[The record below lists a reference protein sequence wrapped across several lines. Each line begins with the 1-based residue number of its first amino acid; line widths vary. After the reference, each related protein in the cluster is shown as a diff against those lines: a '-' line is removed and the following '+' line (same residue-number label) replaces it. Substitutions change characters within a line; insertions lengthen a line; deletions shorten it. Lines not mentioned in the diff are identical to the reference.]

1 MSRITDRPR
10 IREVVKNWVRQHPYL
25 ALALG
30 YVLFF
35 VVTAAIF
42 LVVDPDDPVDAL
54 FTAFFYTLVYWL
66 LALFQIRN
74 MRKTKQRL
82 DEHGQFRVFIR
93 YPDSLPGSL
102 SGIWNQG
109 IATPGAGSI
118 RFQPAVYDNLEP
130 SGRATDFT
138 VQEVLP
144 ERRKVS
150 GKERKYLPAYG
161 FHAMTLLTN
170 GGKVELA
177 ASPESLDR
185 LAEVL
190 GSGPAQPASPS

>member
-1 MSRITDRPR
+1 MSRITDRPH
-10 IREVVKNWVRQHPYL
+10 IREVVKTWVRRHPYL

-35 VVTAAIF
+35 VVSAAIW

-74 MRKTKQRL
+74 VRKTQQRL
-82 DEHGQFRVFIR
+82 NEHGQFRVFIR

-118 RFQPAVYDNLEP
+118 RFQAAVYDNLEP
-130 SGRATDFT
+130 SGRPSDFK
-138 VQEVLP
+138 VQEVLAD
-144 ERRKVS
+144 RRKVS

-161 FHAMTLLTN
+161 FQAVTMLTD
-170 GGKVELA
+170 GGKVEFA

-185 LAEVL
+185 LAEVVR
-190 GSGPAQPASPS
+190 SGPAQPAS

>member
-1 MSRITDRPR
+1 MSRIPGRLHTRA
-10 IREVVKNWVRQHPYL
+10 VVKTWVRRHPYL

-35 VVTAAIF
+35 VLATAVW
-42 LVVDPDDPVDAL
+42 LVVGSHDLVDAL
-54 FTAFFYTLVYWL
+54 FSAFVNTLVYWL
-66 LALFQIRN
+66 LAVFHIRN
-74 MRKTKQRL
+74 VRKTKQRL
-82 DEHGQFRVFIR
+82 DEHGQFRAFIR

-109 IATPGAGSI
+109 IATPGPGSI
-118 RFQPAVYDNLEP
+118 RFQPAVCDNLQP
-130 SGRATDFT
+130 SGRPTDFR

-150 GKERKYLPAYG
+150 GKERKYVPAYG
-161 FHAMTLLTN
+161 FQAVTLTTD
-170 GGKVELA
+170 GGKMEFA

-185 LAEVL
+185 LAVVVR
-190 GSGPAQPASPS
+190 SGPAQPAS

>member
-1 MSRITDRPR
+1 MSRVADGLHF
-10 IREVVKNWVRQHPYL
+10 REVVKNWVRRHPYL

-30 YVLFF
+30 YLLFF
-35 VVTAAIF
+35 VVSAAIW

-54 FTAFFYTLVYWL
+54 FTAFFYTLIYWL

-109 IATPGAGSI
+109 IATPGAESI

-130 SGRATDFT
+130 SGRATDFE
-138 VQEVLP
+138 VQDVFP
-144 ERRKVS
+144 ERRKVR

-161 FHAMTLLTN
+161 FQAVTLLTDR
-170 GGKVELA
+170 GRVEFA

-185 LAEVL
+185 LAEAVR
-190 GSGPAQPASPS
+190 SEPAQPGHPS